1 MTSQPYW
8 IMVLQILAI
17 QLLQRIWS
25 RYRYKLTM
33 LEMGS
38 IRWILW
44 LQIKVLENGLD
55 ELLEVEV
62 KRISGNL
69 EYLSTTVKLRS
80 LVRILQPLS
89 SKEK

>member
-1 MTSQPYW
+1 
-8 IMVLQILAI
+8 
-17 QLLQRIWS
+17 
-25 RYRYKLTM
+25 M

-44 LQIKVLENGLD
+44 LQIKVLENGLG